1 MRNNTDKP
9 ITISLIGT
17 FSVSLLIIITCQ
29 CFQLKANNSFSDE
42 IYKQDII
49 ENKLFPGYCTIFSIS
64 TGESVFFGNN
74 EDWRNP
80 LTYIWVEPA
89 NDENYAVVYLGFD
102 NFFPQ
107 GGINEKGLAFDGN
120 ALPYIQI
127 DSFPDK
133 LQPKESIVNN
143 IIMRKCA
150 TVEEAIDM
158 ADSYDWGE
166 IYSGKF
172 AGQYLLADST
182 GDAVV
187 MSFNSSG
194 KLVFT
199 RKQKSD
205 AYIVS
210 TNFNRA
216 YHENRYGSYP
226 CKRYDLASNML
237 EQTEKE
243 LTIDY
248 LASVL
253 EAVHEEGRKLN
264 TLYSNIF
271 DLKKGIIYLYFW
283 HQFDDV
289 VAINVSEWIENEPD
303 PKRIESLFNVETVNK
318 ANTEYKRYKHLKSY
332 LIIAMTIITLVL
344 VISLMKRLYWS
355 KVKSN
360 KK

>member
-9 ITISLIGT
+9 IRINLIGT
-17 FSVSLLIIITCQ
+17 FSVLLLIFITCQ
-29 CFQLKANNSFSDE
+29 CFPLIASNRSSSE
-42 IYKQDII
+42 MSKQDIVD
-49 ENKLFPGYCTIFSIS
+49 NKLFPGYCTIFSVSI
-64 TGESVFFGNN
+64 GESVFFGNN
-74 EDWRNP
+74 EDWKNP
-80 LTYIWVEPA
+80 LTYIWIEPA

-102 NFFPQ
+102 NFYPQ

-127 DSFPDK
+127 DSCPDK
-133 LQPKESIVNN
+133 LQPTKAIVNN

-150 TVEEAIDM
+150 TVEEAISM
-158 ADSYDWGE
+158 ASSYDWGQ

-187 MSFNSSG
+187 ISFDSGG
-194 KLVFT
+194 KLVYT
-199 RKQKSD
+199 RKPKGD
-205 AYIVS
+205 GYIVS

-216 YHENRYGSYP
+216 YHKNRYGSYP

-237 EQTEKE
+237 EKTEKD
-243 LTIDY
+243 LTVDY

-253 EAVHEEGRKLN
+253 DAVHEEGRKLN

-289 VAINVSEWIENEPD
+289 VAIDVSEWIENEPD
-303 PKRIESLFNVETVNK
+303 PKRIESLFNIETVNK
-318 ANTEYKRYKHLKSY
+318 ANTEYKRYQNRNKK
-332 LIIAMTIITLVL
+332 IFIIITLIIIAL
-344 VISLMKRLYWS
+344 GSLIYLKKRYLAT
-355 KVKSN
+355 K
-360 KK
+360 